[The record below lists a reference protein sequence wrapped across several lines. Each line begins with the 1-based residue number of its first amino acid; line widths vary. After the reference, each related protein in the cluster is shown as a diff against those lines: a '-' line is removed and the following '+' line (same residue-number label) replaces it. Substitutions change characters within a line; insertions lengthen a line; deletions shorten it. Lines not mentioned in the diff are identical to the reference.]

1 MRKLPLTKDSLLK
14 SIEELKKKSPKRNFK
29 QSIELII
36 KLKDIDLKKPE
47 ARISET
53 VELPYPPKKQIKV
66 CVIADGELA
75 IKAKNA
81 GADLIIGK
89 NDLNSLA
96 SNKKEAKKLL
106 KDYDFFIA
114 EAPLMPLI
122 GKTIGS
128 ILGPRG
134 KMPTP
139 VPPSAQID
147 EIIKRHRKMI
157 RIKTKDQPQIQCR
170 VATEDMANEEII
182 ENIQA
187 VISKVESKLEKGFK
201 NIAGIVLKTTMGPP
215 VEVKI

>member
-1 MRKLPLTKDSLLK
+1 MPLTKDILLK
-14 SIEELKKKSPKRNFK
+14 SIEELRKNSPKRNFT

-47 ARISET
+47 ARITDT
-53 VELPYPPKKQIKV
+53 VELPHPPKKQIKV

-75 IKAKNA
+75 IKAKNS
-81 GADLIIGK
+81 GADLVIGK

-96 SNKKEAKKLL
+96 SNRKEAKKLL
-106 KDYDFFIA
+106 NNYDFFIA

-122 GKTIGS
+122 GKTIGP

-139 VPPSAQID
+139 VPPNAPID
-147 EIIKRHRKMI
+147 EVIKRYRRTI
-157 RIKTKDQPQIQCR
+157 RIRTKDQPQIQCII
-170 VATEDMANEEII
+170 ATEDTSDEEIA

-187 VISKVESKLEKGFK
+187 VISKVESKLERGFK
-201 NIAGIVLKTTMGPP
+201 NIAGIALKTTMGPP
-215 VEVKI
+215 IEVKI

>member
-1 MRKLPLTKDSLLK
+1 MSLVRDSLLR
-14 SIEELKKKSPKRNFK
+14 SIEELRKNSPKRNFK

-36 KLKDIDLKKPE
+36 KLKDIDLKRPE

-53 VELPYPPKKQIKV
+53 VELVHLPKKQIKV

-75 IKAKNA
+75 IRAKDS
-81 GADLIIGK
+81 GADLVIGR

-122 GKTIGS
+122 GKTIGP

-139 VPPSAQID
+139 VSLNASID
-147 EIIKRHRKMI
+147 DVIKRHRRMV
-157 RIKTKDQPQIQCR
+157 RIKTKDQLQIQCMI
-170 VATEDMANEEII
+170 ATEDMPDEEIM

-201 NIAGIVLKTTMGPP
+201 NIAGVILKTSMGPP
-215 VEVKI
+215 IKVKI

>member
-1 MRKLPLTKDSLLK
+1 MPLTKDILLK
-14 SIEELKKKSPKRNFK
+14 SIEELKKNSPKRNFK

-47 ARISET
+47 ARIT
-53 VELPYPPKKQIKV
+53 DIVELPHPIKKQTKI

-75 IKAKNA
+75 IKAKNS
-81 GADLIIGK
+81 GADSVIGK

-96 SNKKEAKKLL
+96 SNKKEAKKFL

-114 EAPLMPLI
+114 EASLMPLI
-122 GKTIGS
+122 GKTIGP

-139 VPPSAQID
+139 VPLNAPID
-147 EIIKRHRKMI
+147 EIIKRYRKTI
-157 RIKTKDQPQIQCR
+157 RIRTKDQPQIQCI
-170 VATEDMANEEII
+170 VATEDAPDEEIV

-187 VISKVESKLEKGFK
+187 VISKVESKLEKGLK
-201 NIAGIVLKTTMGPP
+201 NIAGITLKKTMGHPI
-215 VEVKI
+215 KIKI